1 MKWLIASDLH
11 GSARYGRQ
19 LLSRFEA
26 ERADR
31 LLLLGDLLYHGPRN
45 ALPDGYDP
53 PALAAL
59 LNERAGDIV
68 CVRGNCDAEVD
79 QMLLR
84 FPVGPDYLMWELSGR
99 PVWVTHG
106 HLADGR
112 RPPVREGDLLLQGHT
127 HVAGCQIIDGTTVL
141 NPGSV
146 SLPKENSSR
155 GYLTEEDGVFCW
167 KDLDGMVTETRK
179 LADLI

>member
-19 LLSRFEA
+19 LLARFEA

-53 PALAAL
+53 AALAAL
-59 LNERAGDIV
+59 LNERAADTV
-68 CVRGNCDAEVD
+68 CVHGNCDAEVD

-84 FPVGPDYLMWELSGR
+84 FPVGPDYLMWEVAGR
-99 PVWVTHG
+99 LIWVTHG
-106 HLADGR
+106 HLTGDR
-112 RPPVREGDLLLQGHT
+112 RPPVRPGELLLQGHT
-127 HVAGCQIIDGTTVL
+127 HVAGWRIEEGISVL

-146 SLPKENSSR
+146 SIPKENTPR
-155 GYLTEEDGVFCW
+155 GYLTEEDGVFYW
-167 KDLDGMVTETRK
+167 KNLDGMVTETKR
-179 LADLI
+179 LADFI